1 MRIIKRIKNS
11 LIYQLIK
18 AKKRNKT
25 LEKKLADE
33 VVEKQKI
40 IDEIEPLRI
49 KIRELDLKVK
59 EYELCE

>member
-1 MRIIKRIKNS
+1 MKIIKRIKNS

>member
-59 EYELCE
+59 EYELYE

>member
-25 LEKKLADE
+25 LEKKLVDE
-33 VVEKQKI
+33 IVEKQKI

>member
-1 MRIIKRIKNS
+1 MKIIKRIKNS

-25 LEKKLADE
+25 LEKKLVDE
-33 VVEKQKI
+33 IVEKQKI

>member
-1 MRIIKRIKNS
+1 MNIIKRIKNN

>member
-1 MRIIKRIKNS
+1 MRIIRRIKNS

-33 VVEKQKI
+33 IVEKQKI